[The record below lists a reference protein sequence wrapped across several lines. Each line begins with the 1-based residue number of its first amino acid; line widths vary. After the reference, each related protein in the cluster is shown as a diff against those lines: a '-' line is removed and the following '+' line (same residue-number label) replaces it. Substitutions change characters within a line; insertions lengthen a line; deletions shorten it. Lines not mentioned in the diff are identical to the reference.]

1 MLLGQPGDRVLRVG
15 EEHHGVIGD
24 GNVLQFHPRRLRLG
38 LQLLRGQGGGEEG
51 VHLPVDEPLVGLM
64 ALGVA
69 LRELRMVVII
79 PEERPVYSPGVGVGG
94 GGAVDDGHSFVK
106 APVDGGLGGVPGQ
119 AGTGVVQEGDR
130 LAPGGG
136 PVPLC
141 QLLHSGLP
149 VDRVGLSGG
158 PLGED
163 AQTLLVKGQIGR

>member
-1 MLLGQPGDRVLRVG
+1 MGQPGDRVLRVG

-106 APVDGGLGGVPGQ
+106 APVDGGLGYQG
-119 AGTGVVQEGDR
+119 R
-130 LAPGGG
+130 
-136 PVPLC
+136 
-141 QLLHSGLP
+141 
-149 VDRVGLSGG
+149 RVRSSSRKVIASPRVAGLSHSASSSTPGS
-158 PLGED
+158 P
-163 AQTLLVKGQIGR
+163 